1 MNQRCPRRAGS
12 AGYGRALRFGVI
24 AATYTDDGVIV
35 DRTVDLPASAGSVWK
50 AAKTPEAFR
59 FVTKRLL
66 VMPVVA
72 NRQEDWREG
81 ETVVGWVFL
90 FGFVPFS
97 RHRLHF
103 SQVDDGS
110 MTLRSRESGGLV
122 KVWNHD
128 ITVTPL
134 GPDRCRY
141 GDRIEIDAGLFTPLV
156 GLYANG
162 FYMLRQRRWR
172 KLAEHLSAG

>member
-1 MNQRCPRRAGS
+1 M
-12 AGYGRALRFGVI
+12 
-24 AATYTDDGVIV
+24 IV
-35 DRTVDLPASAGSVWK
+35 ERTIDLPAPAWK
-50 AAKTPEAFR
+50 IWEAVKTPEAFR

-66 VMPVVA
+66 VMPA
-72 NRQEDWREG
+72 IATRQKDWREG

-90 FGFVPFS
+90 FGFIPFS
-97 RHRLHF
+97 RHRLNF
-103 SQVDDGS
+103 SQIDDGK

-134 GPDRCRY
+134 DPDRCRY
-141 GDRIEIDAGLFTPLV
+141 GDRIEIDAGLVTPLV

-162 FYMLRQRRWR
+162 FYMLRQGRWR
-172 KLAEHLSAG
+172 KLAEQLSAGSSPSPDEVASSPTNSFAK